1 MTCRHASE
9 NGVARAQKRIGRP
22 GWRTRGAIGAFEGD
36 NAHLV
41 IALKFRDA
49 DRFGVVAA
57 GEAQREPGHFEFT
70 ERVNVG
76 AVA

>member
-1 MTCRHASE
+1 MTS
-9 NGVARAQKRIGRP
+9 
-22 GWRTRGAIGAFEGD
+22 WRTQARMESPAYSSESGVGMGGRRAIGAFEGD

-57 GEAQREPGHFEFT
+57 GKIQREPEHFEFT

>member
-1 MTCRHASE
+1 MESPAYSSE
-9 NGVARAQKRIGRP
+9 SGVGMEDAEP
-22 GWRTRGAIGAFEGD
+22 SGALEGD

-57 GEAQREPGHFEFT
+57 GEIQREPEHFEFT

>member
-1 MTCRHASE
+1 MTS
-9 NGVARAQKRIGRP
+9 
-22 GWRTRGAIGAFEGD
+22 WRTQARMESPAYSRESGVGMEDAFEGD

-49 DRFGVVAA
+49 DRFGIVAA
-57 GEAQREPGHFEFT
+57 GKVQREPEHFEFA
-70 ERVNVG
+70 ERVDVG

>member
-1 MTCRHASE
+1 MTS
-9 NGVARAQKRIGRP
+9 
-22 GWRTRGAIGAFEGD
+22 WRTQARMESPAYSSESDGGRGAVGTFEGD

-41 IALKFRDA
+41 IALEFRDA

-57 GEAQREPGHFEFT
+57 GKIQREPEYLEFT
-70 ERVNVG
+70 ERVDVG